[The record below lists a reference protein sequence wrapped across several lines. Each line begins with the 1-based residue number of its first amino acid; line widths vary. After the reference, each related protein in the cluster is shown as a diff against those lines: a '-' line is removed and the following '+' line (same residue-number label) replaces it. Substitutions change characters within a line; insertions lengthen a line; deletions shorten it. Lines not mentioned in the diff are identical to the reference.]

1 MGPWLKLAIS
11 AVSGGLA
18 IEQMAG
24 DTRLQ
29 CQGLEYLTDRGG
41 GVLVWHWKIVPRL
54 EGPWEEQISESWM
67 HALPPPP
74 NPNPLFFFFVF
85 FLKIVAGFGFLGHCC
100 LHKYAECVAGNCSP
114 VIFGHNHPQL
124 IRHWISASFLHCQ
137 SLATFSV
144 WGHWQSHCGR
154 HMQSC

>member
-11 AVSGGLA
+11 TVSGGLA

-29 CQGLEYLTDRGG
+29 CQGLEYLTDWGG

-67 HALPPPP
+67 HALSPPPLP
-74 NPNPLFFFFVF
+74 FFFSLSFFFKLLRASVSWVTAAFINMQNVLQEIVHPLFLDTITLSWSVTGVQQVSS
-85 FLKIVAGFGFLGHCC
+85 IVKA
-100 LHKYAECVAGNCSP
+100 
-114 VIFGHNHPQL
+114 
-124 IRHWISASFLHCQ
+124 
-137 SLATFSV
+137 
-144 WGHWQSHCGR
+144 
-154 HMQSC
+154 